1 MKTYLLSFFL
11 MLGLTVMAQTN
22 NETLRTT
29 TVKEGKLTKVN
40 IYHENGQLAQEGYL
54 KKNKLHGKW
63 VKYSEEG
70 NLLCVAKYNRGKR
83 NGTWL
88 FWDNKDLT
96 EVEFKNNKVLQKLT
110 FESQTKVV
118 SVDR

>member
-1 MKTYLLSFFL
+1 MRTYILTFVL
-11 MLGLTVMAQTN
+11 MLGVTVMAQEN
-22 NETLRTT
+22 NETLKTV

-40 IYHENGQLAQEGYL
+40 MYHENGQLAQQGYL
-54 KKNKLHGKW
+54 KNNKLHGKW
-63 VKYSEEG
+63 VKYSEKG
-70 NLLCVAKYNRGKR
+70 DLLCVANYNRGKR

-88 FWDNKDLT
+88 FWENKDLT

-110 FESQTKVV
+110 LEAQTKVV